1 MNVKIHG
8 LMRSGTNF
16 LEFLLRNNF
25 SIEPLIDYP
34 VWKHGPIKEDLQ
46 VPHLIVYKDIYSW
59 LDSIYRYAMI
69 TEFFGL
75 TQETT
80 FQQFLRQ
87 PFIFEECGNRLEE
100 KNPVVFYNKSMRSW
114 SNAKCIGPKRFI
126 SYEKLLCE
134 TSKQLDKISDLLGVP
149 RNSNTVVY
157 PARNILPHESKTME
171 KSSEFNYHNIAYY
184 RNKIYLK
191 NFESIDRQMVA
202 QQMDNGIFRKIK
214 SESL

>member
-1 MNVKIHG
+1 MKVKIHG

-25 SIEPLIDYP
+25 PIEPLVDEP

-46 VPHLIVYKDIYSW
+46 MPHLIVYKDIYSW
-59 LDSIYRYAMI
+59 LDSVYRYALI
-69 TEFFGL
+69 TEFFGI

-87 PFIFEECGNRLEE
+87 PFIFEEYGNRLKE
-100 KNPVVFYNKSMRSW
+100 KSPVAFYNKSMRSW
-114 SNAKCIGPKRFI
+114 CNAKCAGPKRFI

-134 TSKQLDKISDLLGVP
+134 TSKQLDRISDFLGVP
-149 RNSNTVVY
+149 RNLTTVVY

-171 KSSEFNYHNIAYY
+171 KSSELNYHNIAHY

-191 NFESIDRQMVA
+191 KFESIDRQLVA
-202 QQMDNGIFRKIK
+202 QQLDNGIFRRI
-214 SESL
+214 ETGAL